1 MYRISLIVLIC
12 LTWNIVTASPIMIDR
27 GVRLHGLWCFPA
39 LHDSTQYYY
48 LPNQARLAVDE
59 AGKPAFS
66 LVRYVGSETTST
78 NQNHS
83 IQQASGGGLLH
94 MLIEYHTPAELV
106 QQVEADLQKQ
116 LNNRNVKLAGPIV
129 FREGSYG
136 LVSSLLQGENTM
148 MIAQGQAPVLEGSRL
163 ALSFALTPEQTILL
177 QQSLQMTTSDLSVV
191 FEMEFE
197 GITPGY
203 NATLTVD
210 WDKINQQ
217 ERAEAEAKLFWV
229 GGSVK
234 QHIDQLI
241 EQQAIT
247 LNTVGNDD
255 QMDQLM
261 TRVYE
266 TVVEM
271 LFKPVTPEVEK
282 PETSELSGLL
292 SSLKNEISSG
302 FSLFGK
308 YERIEQQRQGKAI
321 LSLNKQQA
329 VSRQHLITF
338 NLGSFYQE
346 RGDDP
351 QHFQDVSLEDPAF
364 QQRTVTVNVDGS
376 LVPAFNTLVNSV
388 TITLE
393 KIHQS
398 GDTTLRE
405 VTISR
410 KSQESVPMVYSFQQ
424 DHDRQQWLEY
434 RYKTAW
440 QFQGYPGV
448 HQTEW
453 VVQTA
458 PEITVYA
465 PYQSRSVM
473 IEGSAEELQ
482 KADVRAIVVETN
494 HQFFNQKKQQRLII
508 YPREAEVQENINLLM
523 SLNQP
528 EYQYTITWIMSNG
541 EQLQQTGKDHLGLLF
556 VDQLPEPIAKAQ

>member
-1 MYRISLIVLIC
+1 MYRIALIILIC
-12 LTWNIVTASPIMIDR
+12 LSWNIVTATPIMIAQE
-27 GVRLHGLWCFPA
+27 VRLHGLWCFPS
-39 LHDSTQYYY
+39 LHDSTEYYY

-59 AGKPAFS
+59 EGKPAFS

-78 NQNHS
+78 RQNHS

-94 MLIEYHTPAELV
+94 MLVEYHTPVKLV
-106 QQVEADLQKQ
+106 KQVEADLQKQ
-116 LNNRNVKLAGPIV
+116 LDNRNVKLAGPIV
-129 FREGSYG
+129 FREGRYG
-136 LVSSLLQGENTM
+136 LVSSLLQGESATL
-148 MIAQGQAPVLEGSRL
+148 IAQGQAPVLEGSRL
-163 ALSFALTPEQTILL
+163 ALSFALTPEQTTLL
-177 QQSLQMTTSDLSVV
+177 QQSLRMATSDLSVI
-191 FEMEFE
+191 FEMDFE

-234 QHIDQLI
+234 QHIDRLI

-247 LNTVGNDD
+247 LNTVGEDG

-261 TRVYE
+261 RRVYE

-271 LFKPVTPEVEK
+271 LFRPVTPEVESPK
-282 PETSELSGLL
+282 TSDVLGLL

-308 YERIEQQRQGKAI
+308 YERIEQQRQGKAV
-321 LSLNKQQA
+321 LSLNKKQS

-338 NLGSFYQE
+338 NLGNFYQE
-346 RGDDP
+346 RGNDL
-351 QHFQDVSLEDPAF
+351 QHFRDVSLEDPTF
-364 QQRTVTVNVDGS
+364 QKRTVTVNVDGS
-376 LVPAFNTLVNSV
+376 LVPAFDTLVNSV
-388 TITLE
+388 TVTLE
-393 KIHQS
+393 KAHQS

-405 VTISR
+405 ITLSR
-410 KSQESVPMVYSFQQ
+410 NNQEASPLAYGFQQ
-424 DHDRQQWLEY
+424 DNDRKLWLQY

-448 HQTEW
+448 RQTDW

-465 PYQSRSVM
+465 PYQSRSVL
-473 IEGSAEELQ
+473 IEGSTEELQ
-482 KADVRAIVVETN
+482 KADIRAIVVEIN
-494 HQFFNQKKQQRLII
+494 HQFFNQSQQQRRII
-508 YPREAEVQENINLLM
+508 YPREAEIQESINLLM
-523 SLNQP
+523 ALDQP
-528 EYQYTITWIMSNG
+528 EYNYTITWIKSNG
-541 EQLQQTGKDHLGLLF
+541 EQLQHTCKDRLGLLF
-556 VDQLPEPIAKAQ
+556 VVLLPEPLAKVQ